1 DLMNNQVMI
10 SERTADQ
17 YDVHI
22 GDTITVMIEDEQQ
35 SVTIGAISQ
44 TTGVYYGETDA
55 FILVMAPS
63 EEVIGSEHGPIWT
76 QTLLQV
82 EEGQHADT
90 MTALSEQ
97 LTDFSVS
104 DPTQQM
110 KVSNELTCQTTLL
123 FAIVNIVFM
132 CNYVIISFAKVI
144 IAERIPV
151 ILTFRR
157 LWIRKV

>member
-1 DLMNNQVMI
+1 NNQVMI
-10 SERTADQ
+10 IERAEDQ
-17 YDVHI
+17 YDLLI

-35 SVTIGAISQ
+35 SVSIGAIIK
-44 TTGVYYGETDA
+44 TTGVYYGETYA

-63 EEVIGSEHGPIWT
+63 EEVNRSEHEPIWT

-110 KVSNELTCQTTLL
+110 NVRDE
-123 FAIVNIVFM
+123 
-132 CNYVIISFAKVI
+132 
-144 IAERIPV
+144 E
-151 ILTFRR
+151 TF
-157 LWIRKV
+157 